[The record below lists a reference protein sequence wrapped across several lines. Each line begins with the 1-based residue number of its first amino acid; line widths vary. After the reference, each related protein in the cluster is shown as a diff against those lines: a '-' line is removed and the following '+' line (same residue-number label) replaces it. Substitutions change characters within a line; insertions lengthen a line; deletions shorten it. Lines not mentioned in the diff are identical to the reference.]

1 MGCAIVVLSW
11 RLEAVRNRNSL
22 ANRIMERWDS
32 RSCQI
37 LKKDIE
43 NEGSIRM
50 RHRLV
55 NQYLGHRIAN
65 VESVI
70 GQGFP
75 DDVSY
80 EEMIECL
87 WEDLKIAQEQ
97 IKSVYHL
104 VM

>member
-1 MGCAIVVLSW
+1 
-11 RLEAVRNRNSL
+11 
-22 ANRIMERWDS
+22 MERWDS

-43 NEGSIRM
+43 NEDSIRM

-55 NQYLGHRIAN
+55 NKYLGHRIAK

-70 GQGFP
+70 GRGFP

-87 WEDLKIAQEQ
+87 WEDLKFAQEQ
-97 IKSVYHL
+97 IKLVYHL

>member
-1 MGCAIVVLSW
+1 
-11 RLEAVRNRNSL
+11 
-22 ANRIMERWDS
+22 MERWDS

-43 NEGSIRM
+43 NGDSIRR

-55 NQYLGHRIAN
+55 NRYLGYRIAA

-70 GQGFP
+70 AQEFP

-87 WEDLKIAQEQ
+87 WEDLKMVQEQ
-97 IKSVYHL
+97 IKLTYHKVL
-104 VM
+104 

>member
-1 MGCAIVVLSW
+1 MLSM
-11 RLEAVRNRNSL
+11 
-22 ANRIMERWDS
+22 RILRKKLKFVKSCCNMERYDS
-32 RSCQI
+32 KICQT
-37 LKKDIE
+37 LKKKIT
-43 NEGSIRM
+43 NEDSIRE

-55 NQYLGHRIAN
+55 NKYLGQRIAL

-70 GQGFP
+70 AHEFP

-97 IKSVYHL
+97 IKSTYHIVL
-104 VM
+104 

>member
-1 MGCAIVVLSW
+1 
-11 RLEAVRNRNSL
+11 
-22 ANRIMERWDS
+22 MERWDS

-43 NEGSIRM
+43 NEDSIRM

-55 NQYLGHRIAN
+55 NRYLGYRIAA

-70 GQGFP
+70 AQEFP

-97 IKSVYHL
+97 IKLVYHL

>member
-1 MGCAIVVLSW
+1 
-11 RLEAVRNRNSL
+11 
-22 ANRIMERWDS
+22 MELYDS
-32 RSCQI
+32 QPCQR
-37 LKKDIE
+37 LKKKIKETD
-43 NEGSIRM
+43 SIKE

-55 NQYLGHRIAN
+55 NRYLGHRIQL

-70 GQGFP
+70 GMGFP
-75 DDVSY
+75 DEVSY

-97 IKSVYHL
+97 IKLTYSK

>member
-1 MGCAIVVLSW
+1 
-11 RLEAVRNRNSL
+11 
-22 ANRIMERWDS
+22 MEKWDS

-43 NEGSIRM
+43 NEDSIRM

-55 NQYLGHRIAN
+55 NKYLGHRIAK

-87 WEDLKIAQEQ
+87 WEDLKIAQKQ
-97 IKSVYHL
+97 IQLTYHIVL
-104 VM
+104 